1 MSLAQLSPAETRRRV
16 EHGLAVLVDI
26 REPDEHARE
35 CIAVARS
42 LPLSQFADGTASSE
56 ALPVVFHCQSGNRTA
71 VNADRLSRCG
81 AREVF
86 VMEGGLNAWK
96 AAGLPTV
103 VDRRQPLP
111 LQRQVMIA
119 AGSIIVV
126 SLALAYAV
134 SPWFGGV
141 TLFMGC
147 GLTFAGISGWCGL
160 AKLLE
165 RMPWNAR
172 A

>member
-1 MSLAQLSPAETRRRV
+1 VTETRRRV
-16 EHGLAVLVDI
+16 EHGEAVLVDI

-35 CIAVARS
+35 YIAAARS
-42 LPLSQFADGTASSE
+42 LPLSQFKDGAASSE
-56 ALPVVFHCQSGNRTA
+56 TLVVFHCQSGNRTA
-71 VNADRLSRCG
+71 VNSDLLSRSG
-81 AREVF
+81 AREMS

-119 AGSIIVV
+119 AGSIVIA
-126 SLALAYAV
+126 SLVLAWLV
-134 SPWFGGV
+134 SPWFAGV
-141 TLFMGC
+141 ALFMGC

-160 AKLLE
+160 AKLLQH
-165 RMPWNAR
+165 MPWNAG